1 MIIYRSLHKLYI
13 YIASEL
19 WLCCELHMESDDV
32 ACLYNNRLH
41 F

>member
-1 MIIYRSLHKLYI
+1 MIIESAQA
-13 YIASEL
+13 IASEL